1 MDVPPNPER
10 TSVATAGA
18 LAAGLLEASSRR
30 PVPEDPLRARVVR
43 ELAQSLRE
51 ELEALGGHA
60 AGEVARADAL
70 VEAALRAADVAN
82 LAASSLADLSGESAA
97 EAVAAAHLAAGT
109 AQALVALAE
118 AGASDLDG
126 DRAGYVLKDAR
137 SAAWRARFAVR
148 LVDEFMGVAG

>member
-1 MDVPPNPER
+1 MEVPPNPKR
-10 TSVATAGA
+10 LPVAAAGA
-18 LAAGLLEASSRR
+18 LAADLLEASCRR
-30 PVPEDPLRARVVR
+30 PAPEDPLRARVVR
-43 ELAQSLRE
+43 ELAQSLKE
-51 ELEALGGHA
+51 ELEALGGRA
-60 AGEVARADAL
+60 ADDAARADAL

-126 DRAGYVLKDAR
+126 DHAGYVLKDAR

-148 LVDEFMGVAG
+148 LADEFKGVAG